1 MLFKLIFKIKKMKAT
16 YFILSLSILFI
27 LNGCAQTS
35 TNVNSL
41 SAVEFQKIIN
51 TQPVVLVDVRTQP
64 EFDAGHIAGAVNI
77 DVNNPDFV
85 SLVKKAVNNKP
96 LAIYCRSGHRSK
108 MAISKLTDFKNKI
121 YELGNGF
128 NDWQQSGLPV
138 KK

>member
-1 MLFKLIFKIKKMKAT
+1 MKAIYLIF
-16 YFILSLSILFI
+16 SLSILFAI
-27 LNGCAQTS
+27 NGCSQTPS
-35 TNVNSL
+35 NVNSL
-41 SAVEFQKIIN
+41 SAVEFQKIISS
-51 TQPVVLVDVRTQP
+51 QPVVLVDVRTKP
-64 EFDAGHIAGAVNI
+64 EFDAGHIAGAVNV

-85 SLVKKAVNNKP
+85 SLMKKVVNNNKP

-108 MAISKLTDFKNKI
+108 MAIAKLTDFKNKI